1 MVDKE
6 LSKEMK
12 EELILYRRM
21 QKDPFLFIKLM
32 WNIIPQPLKP
42 NPENVEDWGSKQ
54 EHYEKYVKWQ
64 HISWQQC
71 IMLQALKDA
80 YNWVKSRKI
89 SIRSWRWV
97 GKTAYLSWAT
107 LWFLYCNAES
117 IVTCTG
123 PSSKQLQDWVR
134 KEISVWLDKM
144 PPTIASKF
152 DKTSEY
158 LRVIDCPAKWY
169 ARVVTG
175 TKENPANV
183 SWVHSDNVMVL
194 VDEAPWVEDI
204 VMDAVK
210 GMMTSANAILIMIGN
225 PIRLSWYF
233 YDTHNKLKDNYQTF
247 AFSGQESPNVDR
259 QYVEEQ
265 AQEYWIDSD
274 EYRFNVLWEFP
285 KAEWTDDWGRIPLLQ
300 PNDLHLTFDS
310 DIKPFRMGIDP
321 SGQWRDDSKFVW
333 RDTFKAK
340 VIWSEKVSD
349 PKSVAGIALTL
360 WTQYDIKWEQF
371 YIDNFGV
378 GANVAQE
385 LALAGVRANAL
396 NVWNPARDS
405 KRFKNIRAEAYRA
418 IRERCKKWW
427 ELVNNKAREDEL
439 LKIKYRRDL
448 DGRIQIMPKAEMK
461 KRMWKSPDTADA
473 LALTFI
479 DWEDIYDSDDFIEV
493 DYWAML

>member
-1 MVDKE
+1 
-6 LSKEMK
+6 
-12 EELILYRRM
+12 
-21 QKDPFLFIKLM
+21 M
-32 WNIIPQPLKP
+32 WGLIPQPLK
-42 NPENVEDWGSKQ
+42 ENKENESERWSKVS
-54 EHYEKYVKWQ
+54 HYDTYIKGK
-64 HISWQQC
+64 HISWQQVK
-71 IMLQALKDA
+71 MLQALKDA
-80 YNWVKSRKI
+80 VNWVKSRKI

-97 GKTAYLSWAT
+97 GKTAYLSRAT

-117 IVTCTG
+117 IVTCTW
-123 PSSKQLQDWVR
+123 PSSKQLQDGVW

-144 PPTIASKF
+144 PDWYKTRF

-158 LRVIDCPAKWY
+158 LRVVDCPAKWY

-183 SWVHSDNVMVL
+183 SWVHSDNVLVL

-247 AFSGQESPNVDR
+247 AFSWLESPNVDK

-265 AQEYWIDSD
+265 LMEYWMDSD

-285 KAEWTDDWGRIPLLQ
+285 RAEWTDDWWRIPLLQ

-310 DIKPFRMGIDP
+310 ELKPFRMGIDP
-321 SGQWRDDSKFVW
+321 AWLGRDESKFVA

-340 VIWSEKVSD
+340 VIWSEKTSD
-349 PKSVAGIALTL
+349 AKSVAWITLTL
-360 WTQYDIKWEQF
+360 WTQYEIDWEQF

-378 GANVAQE
+378 WANVAQE
-385 LALAGVRANAL
+385 LAMARVRANAL
-396 NVWNPARDS
+396 NVWNPARDK
-405 KRFKNIRAEAYRA
+405 KRFKNIRAEAYWEL
-418 IRERCKKWW
+418 REWCKRWW
-427 ELVNNKAREDEL
+427 ELVNNKAWEDEL

-473 LALTFI
+473 LMLTFI
-479 DWEDIYDSDDFIEV
+479 DGEDVYDDDGIIEHDYSD
-493 DYWAML
+493 LL